1 MFLPVCPSLQDV
13 GLDLSVPVLILK
25 LDMRIL
31 IIIDAGEII
40 LHVASIDSLQMSQ
53 L

>member
-31 IIIDAGEII
+31 IIIDAGEM
-40 LHVASIDSLQMSQ
+40 HVASIDSLQMSQ